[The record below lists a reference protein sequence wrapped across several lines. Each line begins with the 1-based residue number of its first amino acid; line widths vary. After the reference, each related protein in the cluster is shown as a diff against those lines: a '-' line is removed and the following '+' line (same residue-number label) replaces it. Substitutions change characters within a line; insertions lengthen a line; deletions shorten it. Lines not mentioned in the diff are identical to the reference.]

1 MSAVY
6 SMTGFATVN
15 GPGFTLT
22 AKSVN
27 HRFLDL
33 QVRVPS
39 GSDGL
44 EAGLRGIVRANVRR
58 GHVELTLQVDS
69 AVGSVVTVKRNDEL
83 LAALVGA
90 FREAAGVHDLEGE
103 PDLNVLLRIPG
114 VISTEVVRTAVQ
126 VGALELGAA
135 AEALML
141 KFNDARGAEGAAL
154 AAEMRAGMGRL
165 LGMVEEMSALRAG
178 VRQGHIARLRGR
190 LLELME
196 GVDVAGERV
205 LAEAAMLAE
214 RSDVEEEIVRMRTH
228 ATRFQAILDEGGE
241 VGKALDFLLQEMNR
255 EANTMVSKVNG
266 AMGER
271 GLQLTA
277 IGLAMKGEIEKV
289 KEQVQNLE

>member
-22 AKSVN
+22 VKSVN

-44 EAGLRGIVRANVRR
+44 EAGLRAIVRASVRR
-58 GHVELTLQVDS
+58 GHVELTLQVDAS
-69 AVGSVVTVKRNDEL
+69 TGTSISVKRNDEL
-83 LAALVGA
+83 LGALVGA
-90 FREAAGVHDLEGE
+90 FREAAEVHGLEGE

-114 VISTEVVRTAVQ
+114 VISSEVVRASVP
-126 VGALELGAA
+126 VGAVELGAA
-135 AEALML
+135 AETLML
-141 KFNDARGAEGAAL
+141 RFNEARAVEGAAL
-154 AAEMRAGMGRL
+154 AAEMLAAMERL
-165 LGMVEEMSALRAG
+165 LALTEEMAVLRVG
-178 VRQGHIARLRGR
+178 VREGHIARLRGR
-190 LLELME
+190 LLELLE
-196 GVDVAGERV
+196 GVDVAEERV

-214 RSDVEEEIVRMRTH
+214 RSDVEEEIVRLRTH
-228 ATRFQAILDEGGE
+228 AVRFKAILDEGGE
-241 VGKALDFLLQEMNR
+241 VGKSLDFLLQEMNR